1 MSTYFATVPLSVP
14 FPLLSE
20 AFQTSVY
27 WEPSLSVSVSVL
39 NATSPAIA
47 ELRADSEALNEA
59 LRAEY
64 EAMRDFFVE
73 TLEKFQGTDPKSTTT
88 LPNLH
93 YFFRT
98 NCR

>member
-1 MSTYFATVPLSVP
+1 MSTYFATFPLSVP

-64 EAMRDFFVE
+64 EAMREFFVE
-73 TLEKFQGTDPKSTTT
+73 TTT
-88 LPNLH
+88 LPEFTLL
-93 YFFRT
+93 F
-98 NCR
+98 